1 MLLLRIRREFE
12 TYIVIEGDV
21 EELMK
26 LLEYVVRERG
36 LTDDLEDAL
45 RILKNF
51 DVFYGMMRRK
61 FKEYLAP
68 KKNEADL
75 ISGRVFVDK
84 VKLYIDKNVK
94 KASIILDRRVDL
106 NSLLDILKKAGLTYE
121 IIN

>member
-1 MLLLRIRREFE
+1 
-12 TYIVIEGDV
+12 
-21 EELMK
+21 
-26 LLEYVVRERG
+26 
-36 LTDDLEDAL
+36 
-45 RILKNF
+45 
-51 DVFYGMMRRK
+51 MMRRK

-84 VKLYIDKNVK
+84 VKLYIDRNVK

-121 IIN
+121 IINQR